1 MGEVDFAYEM
11 AADSAGLPL
20 AVSIFGDSSDIRLLL
35 QEDVEAAG
43 FSTRESG
50 TLDELLAGDA
60 RALGDLALVDCPRP
74 DVASMAALARL
85 DSRVAHAGGKLIVST
100 SREGLEDIFGA
111 CAESHAQILVDP
123 TRAERVSALGRML
136 AELPRLRLRELSE
149 TDRLALLRLTEQV
162 GKIAERLDRI
172 DRKAGGDQW
181 GQDAPVGGNSAFRF
195 ESPVDTYC
203 APGMERQQAKVP
215 QRKSRPALPSAT
227 LVRKIITARR
237 LRARFMD
244 AELFADPAWDMLL
257 DLTAARVE
265 HARVSVTSLCI
276 ASGVPPTTALRWI
289 GQMTEA
295 GLFER
300 VEDDCD
306 RRRAFIRL
314 SDKAADG
321 MARYFAELG
330 RDAAA
335 LV

>member
-1 MGEVDFAYEM
+1 VSQADFDYDM
-11 AADSAGLPL
+11 AADAAGLPL
-20 AVSIFGDSSDIRLLL
+20 SVSIFADDDDVRAAL
-35 QEDVEAAG
+35 QEDLAAAG

-50 TLDELLAGDA
+50 TMDQLLAGDA
-60 RALGDLALVDCPRP
+60 RALGDLVLVDCPRP

-100 SREGLEDIFGA
+100 SVEGLDDVFAA
-111 CAESHAQILVDP
+111 CAESLAQILVDP
-123 TRAERVSALGRML
+123 NRAERVIALGRML
-136 AELPRLRLRELSE
+136 AEVPNLRLRELSE

-172 DRKAGGDQW
+172 DRRGW
-181 GQDAPVGGNSAFRF
+181 GQDPQAANDSAFRF
-195 ESPVDTYC
+195 ESPVDSYC
-203 APGMERQQAKVP
+203 APGMERQLTSTPAKVP

-237 LRARFMD
+237 LRARFLYG
-244 AELFADPAWDMLL
+244 ELFADPAWDMLL

-265 HARVSVTSLCI
+265 HTRVSVTSLCI

-300 VEDDCD
+300 VEDDTD

-330 RDAAA
+330 HDAKA